1 MNTMSKILV
10 VIALI
15 CLSTALLIKMT
26 TVGKI
31 LPGPIPLNWAKLT
44 DTVLLFSIALS
55 LAGKSKSS

>member
-15 CLSTALLIKMT
+15 CLSTALLIKMI

-31 LPGPIPLNWAKLT
+31 LPGLMPLNWAKLT